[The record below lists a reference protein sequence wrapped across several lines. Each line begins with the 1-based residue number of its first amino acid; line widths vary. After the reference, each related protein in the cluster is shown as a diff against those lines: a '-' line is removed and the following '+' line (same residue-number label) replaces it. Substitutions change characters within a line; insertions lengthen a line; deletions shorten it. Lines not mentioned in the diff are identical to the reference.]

1 MTPNNAEKI
10 VNTGD
15 DEAIPLEELTS
26 GGIGSGLEAEP
37 ADDAGEIS
45 APFDPKLID
54 VITHQ
59 RTVDLLMA
67 RLGHGEM
74 DLSPDFQRRANL
86 WSDTRKSGL
95 IESMLLRIPIPSLYV
110 SEDINGHYQVV
121 DGLQRLPPSRDAFC
135 LNQENGVS
143 NAHDQPADMWL

>member
-1 MTPNNAEKI
+1 MTPNISEKI

-26 GGIGSGLEAEP
+26 GGIGSGLEAER
-37 ADDAGEIS
+37 AEDGTEDIS

-54 VITHQ
+54 VVTQQ
-59 RTVDLLMA
+59 RTVALLMT
-67 RLGHGEM
+67 RLGHGEL

-86 WSDTRKSGL
+86 WNEVRKSAL

-110 SEDINGHYQVV
+110 SEDEGG
-121 DGLQRLPPSRDAFC
+121 GLPSGRWVTALVC
-135 LNQENGVS
+135 HRPLCQC
-143 NAHDQPADMWL
+143 